1 MMTEIASANGG
12 NADAD
17 TQYNGTSM
25 KSSAGNASDKPVYQN
40 SSKDPHISYEY
51 SLAEF
56 CREPRTRAEIA
67 EFLNLDSQAYAIST
81 YVTPLVK
88 EDVIKLTIPDKP
100 RSPKQRYYSEWEEK

>member
-1 MMTEIASANGG
+1 MTEIASANGG

-17 TQYNGTSM
+17 TQYNGSART
-25 KSSAGNASDKPVYQN
+25 SSARNASDGLMRPD
-40 SSKDPHISYEY
+40 SSKDPHTSYEY

-56 CREPRTRAEIA
+56 CKEPRTRAEIA
-67 EFLNLDSQAYAIST
+67 EFLNLDSQSYAIST